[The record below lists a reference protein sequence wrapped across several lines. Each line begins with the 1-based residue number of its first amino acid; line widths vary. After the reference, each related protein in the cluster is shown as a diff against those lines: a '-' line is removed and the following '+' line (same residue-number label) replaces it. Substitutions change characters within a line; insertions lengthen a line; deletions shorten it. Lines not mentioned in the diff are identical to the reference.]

1 MEQLSLAEL
10 FLKVTLAEAVKVKES
25 PMLLVLQVGV
35 ELGCHQFLTVVIE
48 GLPIPE
54 WSLMY
59 DLVLLW
65 PLKNSISYLGHLFN
79 QFLVNLNWG
88 VGLLS
93 LNVKDEDI
101 LRKLNDVMFLESN

>member
-1 MEQLSLAEL
+1 VEQLSLAEL

-54 WSLMY
+54 
-59 DLVLLW
+59 
-65 PLKNSISYLGHLFN
+65 
-79 QFLVNLNWG
+79 
-88 VGLLS
+88 
-93 LNVKDEDI
+93 
-101 LRKLNDVMFLESN
+101 